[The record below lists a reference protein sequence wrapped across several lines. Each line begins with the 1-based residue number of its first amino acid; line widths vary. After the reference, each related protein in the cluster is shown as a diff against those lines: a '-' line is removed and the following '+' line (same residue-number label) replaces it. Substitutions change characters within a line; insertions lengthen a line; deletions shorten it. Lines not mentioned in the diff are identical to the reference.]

1 MLHNE
6 VQSELEIYEQDW
18 SLRSVLVCQ
27 FECMQQTQENASSES
42 FLKVNAWCLIKKKKK
57 RHFMLGMG
65 SDRTEASSTISI
77 CRLSVLCSPCFFA
90 SVTALLTLHC
100 NLFSSVFLVPVL
112 ILLWAN
118 Y

>member
-57 RHFMLGMG
+57 DILCWEWVAIELKPLLPSQFADWVSYAHP
-65 SDRTEASSTISI
+65 ASLLQWL
-77 CRLSVLCSPCFFA
+77 LS
-90 SVTALLTLHC
+90 
-100 NLFSSVFLVPVL
+100 
-112 ILLWAN
+112 
-118 Y
+118 